1 MFLELKDKLPR
12 IAAITSIGFGAVM
25 FLGALIYT
33 ARVHARTEQA
43 TMCLAE
49 NLYHEARGE
58 DSASQRLIG
67 AITLARLTD
76 ALQTKR
82 APAKTLCGIVGAD
95 KQFSWTLD
103 YRLAT
108 KRTEQEKWKQAQEI
122 ARDLIAQARS
132 GELTLPKGW
141 ECARYYKRTDDVGV
155 SENGKK
161 FFERLSSVGKLGRK
175 HTAYKEK
182 RGCTTPFPTAG

>member
-1 MFLELKDKLPR
+1 MLVEFKDKLPR
-12 IAAITSIGFGAVM
+12 IAALTSLGFGALM
-25 FLGALIYT
+25 FLGALVYT

-58 DSASQRLIG
+58 DSSSQRLIG
-67 AITLARLTD
+67 TITLARLTD
-76 ALQTKR
+76 ALRAKR

-108 KRTEQEKWKQAQEI
+108 KRSEKARWAQAEAV

-141 ECARYYKRTDDVGV
+141 QCVRYYKRTDGQGV
-155 SENGKK
+155 SKNGNK
-161 FFERLSSVGKLGRK
+161 FFEKLSSVGQFGR
-175 HTAYKEK
+175 HTAYQET